1 MRIVPGSH
9 QGASILPHL
18 ETYDSN
24 NLLARGQTIEQVD
37 ESNLVY
43 LEVDAGEF
51 SIHHN
56 KTIHS
61 SQPNTSDTP
70 RIGFAVH
77 FAAPHVR
84 QAQYPGA
91 TAMVMRGQDR
101 FGHWRPDPR
110 PKQDFDPDCLA
121 ALDEAWS
128 RYRTAMRAQK

>member
-70 RIGFAVH
+70 RIGFVAVERGAH
-77 FAAPHVR
+77 LGVGRERDGDAGPGPVR
-84 QAQYPGA
+84 S
-91 TAMVMRGQDR
+91 
-101 FGHWRPDPR
+101 
-110 PKQDFDPDCLA
+110 LA
-121 ALDEAWS
+121 ARSQAEAGFRS
-128 RYRTAMRAQK
+128 RLPRRTR